1 MATNTYWSI
10 ITLKVNGLNAPVKRH
25 RVEDWI
31 PKKKKKCLQ
40 YSACT
45 ETQLRAKDTHRLKV
59 RGWRKIFHT
68 NRNGKLM
75 GDTTHISQ
83 NRH

>member
-1 MATNTYWSI
+1 MAINTYWSM

-59 RGWRKIFHT
+59 RGWT
-68 NRNGKLM
+68 NGKLM
-75 GDTTHISQ
+75 GDTVLTLDKIDIDK
-83 NRH
+83 